1 MDKLGEVKQS
11 QYTTVSVSLVS
22 LLLVEAAILAIT
34 FLMIAD
40 ALIF

>member
-1 MDKLGEVKQS
+1 MKYDDQQS

-22 LLLVEAAILAIT
+22 LLLVAAAILVIT
-34 FLMIAD
+34 FLIIAD

>member
-1 MDKLGEVKQS
+1 MKSDDQQS

-22 LLLVEAAILAIT
+22 LLLVEAAILVIT